1 MTKVIV
7 SIITARGGS
16 KSIYKK
22 NIIDI
27 CGLPLIAYPIQAS
40 LSSICQ
46 HIFVDTDC
54 SEIAKQSRNL
64 GASIIDRPPNLSG
77 DDVDHGDVIRFSC
90 RAALERLGHV
100 DIFVVLL
107 GNTVM
112 ISSDLIDEGVKLL
125 ASRSDASAVCS
136 VWEAADDHPY
146 RAMELRDG
154 YLFSHSAVIPNKEVT
169 TNRSS
174 YKPAYF
180 YDQGIW
186 IFRSSN
192 IDAAQNG
199 PATWSWLGDRV
210 LPIVRPWITGRDING
225 PFDVNF
231 HRLWPELSD
240 TPTSFP
246 LGKLY

>member
-1 MTKVIV
+1 MSEVI
-7 SIITARGGS
+7 STIITARGGS

-27 CGLPLIAYPIQAS
+27 SGRALISYPIDSS
-40 LSSICQ
+40 LNSIS
-46 HIFVDTDC
+46 HHTFVDTDC
-54 SEIAKQSRNL
+54 HQIAECSRKL
-64 GASIIDRPPNLSG
+64 GASIINRPSYLSG

-90 RAALERLGHV
+90 NSVIDLVGNV

-112 ISSDLIDEGVKLL
+112 ISSELINDGINKLI
-125 ASRSDASAVCS
+125 SNPDATAVCS

-154 YLFSHSAVIPNKEVT
+154 YLYSHSAVIPNNDVT

-174 YKPAYF
+174 YRPAYF

-186 IFRSSN
+186 VFRSSN
-192 IDAAQNG
+192 FNSEPTG
-199 PATWSWLGDRV
+199 PATWSWLGHKV
-210 LPIVRPWITGRDING
+210 IPIVRPWITGRDING

-231 HRLWPELSD
+231 HSMWPYLEK
-240 TPTSFP
+240 TPSSFP
-246 LGKLY
+246 IFKSK